1 MSRPVEI
8 PEGLLTALEQI
19 GAATG
24 QSIEELVERSLSEFI
39 VSKANILQK
48 QKDDT
53 TSELKSG
60 RKEAHD
66 LVSESN
72 SNTLLYI
79 SEPIIDLVKGGFLFL
94 ITML

>member
-8 PEGLLTALEQI
+8 PEGLLTALEHI

-39 VSKANILQK
+39 VSKQNVLQE

-53 TSELKSG
+53 ISLVKSG
-60 RKEAHD
+60 RKEAND
-66 LVSESN
+66 LVSDN
-72 SNTLLYI
+72 SSLLYI
-79 SEPIIDLVKGGFLFL
+79 SEPIIDLVKGGFLCL
-94 ITML
+94 IRTTM